1 MVNPVVQ
8 LLQDPL
14 VVYLTWSVTLSR
26 VGSLTRPVTLSS
38 NLRDFSDPHLMLLIG
53 MAAIW
58 NRLLFRNW
66 FPRISDAIERFGAA
80 FITEGFFVVLG
91 SFLPPHLAW
100 VPRVCAAFSVV
111 PFIRQYG

>member
-8 LLQDPL
+8 LLQDPAL
-14 VVYLTWSVTLSR
+14 LDLIVYLAWGVTLSR

-38 NLRDFSDPHLMLLIG
+38 NLRDFSDPHLIILIG

-58 NRLLFRNW
+58 NRLFFRNW

-80 FITEGFFVVLG
+80 FITEGFFGVVG
-91 SFLPPHLAW
+91 SFLPPQLAW
-100 VPRVCAAFSVV
+100 VPRVCAAFSM
-111 PFIRQYG
+111 FIRK